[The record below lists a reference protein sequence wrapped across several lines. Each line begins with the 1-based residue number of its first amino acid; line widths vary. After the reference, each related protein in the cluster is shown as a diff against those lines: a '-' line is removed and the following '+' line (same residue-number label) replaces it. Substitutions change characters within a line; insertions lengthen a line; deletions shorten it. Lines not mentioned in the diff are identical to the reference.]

1 MKLDRMASAEF
12 DTLVSKLV
20 DYSAANEHVKNNM
33 MYKLLRNTT
42 ISTQLHLG
50 IMRAH
55 NTNKPGLLESNQLAS
70 DNTR

>member
-1 MKLDRMASAEF
+1 MASAEF

-20 DYSAANEHVKNNM
+20 DYSAVNEHVKNNM

-42 ISTQLHLG
+42 ISIQLHLG